1 MQLQEHI
8 ARFFTGQTGPDE
20 RLSHFGDWWKT
31 RPGFG
36 EDTLPNN
43 VDIRSYL
50 LERRFAK
57 DGTEIL
63 QLRLDAIRSL
73 YTHLQTEGHIQKSP
87 FDGGAFPQLLASA
100 ERKRRSSVFKGDDAE
115 IVRLKALNT
124 LADRV
129 NQASNVASVLQ
140 NALEILVEVMNLE
153 TAWAF
158 LRSDLDPFSENDN
171 PHGYTLAA
179 KSALPPGLQADD
191 CRFLCKA
198 PACYCQNLLNAGR
211 LSRAVNVVECSRLM
225 DAARSEGDTK
235 GLRFHATVPLLG
247 AEGTHGLIN
256 IATDSWEILDAADL
270 QLLTT
275 AGAHIAV
282 ALDRAR
288 LFGQVEEQHRRLA
301 SELQMARNV
310 QRSLLPT
317 VFEEIPNYEIQAHWE
332 AAREVAGDFYD
343 VFQLPGNRSCIVL
356 ADVSGKGAPAALY
369 MAMTRS
375 IIRSEAP
382 DYENPAALAEQINR
396 RLRAESGA
404 EGMFLTAFIGYLDPL
419 DHTMEYVI
427 AGHEAPL
434 LCEDGQVSSLPGSGG
449 ILGLLDGFEWTT
461 EQIALTPGATILV
474 YTDGLTDAR
483 NSTGDDFGID
493 RLTVALTSPNKVTPR
508 DIVGTV
514 DRFRGDVEPID
525 DVTVLTLTRK
535 TES

>member
-275 AGAHIAV
+275 AGAYPSSATT
-282 ALDRAR
+282 
-288 LFGQVEEQHRRLA
+288 GC
-301 SELQMARNV
+301 
-310 QRSLLPT
+310 P
-317 VFEEIPNYEIQAHWE
+317 
-332 AAREVAGDFYD
+332 
-343 VFQLPGNRSCIVL
+343 
-356 ADVSGKGAPAALY
+356 
-369 MAMTRS
+369 TRS
-375 IIRSEAP
+375 GGPSRWLNYGAAHVPLGLIWPNTRMHPFPTSGNSPKKRWSITLITTSSESSPSPRKQAWSSRSIP
-382 DYENPAALAEQINR
+382 TTHPYPLLAA
-396 RLRAESGA
+396 SGA
-404 EGMFLTAFIGYLDPL
+404 FSGTSSNSSG
-419 DHTMEYVI
+419 
-427 AGHEAPL
+427 
-434 LCEDGQVSSLPGSGG
+434 VSINS
-449 ILGLLDGFEWTT
+449 T
-461 EQIALTPGATILV
+461 ALTTNSISV
-474 YTDGLTDAR
+474 WDAGR
-483 NSTGDDFGID
+483 
-493 RLTVALTSPNKVTPR
+493 R
-508 DIVGTV
+508 
-514 DRFRGDVEPID
+514 
-525 DVTVLTLTRK
+525 
-535 TES
+535 